1 MRFGLYAGV
10 SSALAIGAIARACL
24 ERPNFYSSTV
34 YIAQSNA
41 CLFILTN
48 LALLSTYSVMLGLQ
62 KAFYGPLRPIEIEQ
76 LWEKAW
82 FALTETAL
90 AMTIF
95 RDEGKPLSPS
105 SERTKLQ
112 KISQIS
118 EPTVGPA
125 DSLTNAWHYLF
136 SLTLTVVLTVG
147 GWFLF
152 MFTLLLISKVE
163 ILEQQPPANPR
174 LFHTRLSAA
183 LSLSVVFNMVMFAFE
198 FAVLTILSLSTT
210 ARYTLSLYE
219 NAVIKRQIAHGRQQ
233 LRRRAENPL
242 SEEEANDTDI
252 DAAGWEEKGQW
263 VFYLDIATDFFKL
276 VLYLTFFC
284 VLCMFYGMPIHII
297 RDVALTIRSFY
308 KRIRDF
314 VQYKQATRDMNARY
328 PDATVEEIMR
338 EDVCI
343 ICRENMTVWQSP
355 TTDGAPEA
363 RQPVDERQR
372 AKKLPCGHLLHFA
385 CLRSWLERQQ
395 ICPTCRTPVLGS
407 NLQPSNPNQEA
418 RPNARGAPGT
428 NNPPPGGPHVYT
440 FGPFRLVV
448 GARQNNNNH
457 LQNPATAAAAA
468 AAAIA
473 AGNPPQAAV
482 QPRNPSTSS
491 SAAIYAQLNQIEQ
504 HISRE
509 MNHLSHLSEQLH
521 VLRALQ
527 AELARTRE
535 AQGILGN
542 PGPTPTYQF
551 RQPSLQQSVQAYH
564 EVPLGNG
571 QQNLPAGMTIPE
583 GWSLHALH
591 RIPGNAYHSPQAE
604 GSEEASQFQ
613 QLATNNS
620 QAPSSPRVQLN
631 SGNNNPGQTSDAGEN
646 QGASQVDD
654 HGSSKTVEPSSLDQA
669 AYSVQRSDNESLSA
683 PPAGGF
689 ADGREL
695 AEESLGVDDRDKGKG
710 KAVTVE
716 EDADA

>member
-10 SSALAIGAIARACL
+10 SSALAAGAIARACL
-24 ERPNFYSSTV
+24 ERPNFYSSSV

-48 LALLSTYSVMLGLQ
+48 LALLSTYSIMLGLQ
-62 KAFYGPLRPIEIEQ
+62 KAFYGPLRPVEVEQ

-95 RDEGKPLSPS
+95 RDE
-105 SERTKLQ
+105 
-112 KISQIS
+112 
-118 EPTVGPA
+118 
-125 DSLTNAWHYLF
+125 
-136 SLTLTVVLTVG
+136 VG

-152 MFTLLLISKVE
+152 MFTFLLISKVWNWLAEGRVE
-163 ILEQQPPANPR
+163 ILEQQPPVNPR

-183 LSLSVVFNMVMFAFE
+183 LALSMLFNIYMLRFCASSVLQQARPNMMVMFAFE

-210 ARYTLSLYE
+210 ARYALSLYE
-219 NAVIKRQIAHGRQQ
+219 TAVIKRQIAHGRVQ
-233 LRRRAENPL
+233 LRHRTESPL
-242 SEEEANDTDI
+242 SEEEANATEI

-328 PDATVEEIMR
+328 PDATAEEIVR

-343 ICRENMTVWQSP
+343 ICRENMTVWQNP
-355 TTDGAPEA
+355 TVDGTSGE

-395 ICPTCRTPVLGS
+395 ICPTCRTPVLGQ
-407 NLQPSNPNQEA
+407 NAEPPNPNQRA
-418 RPNARGAPGT
+418 RPNARAAPGV
-428 NNPPPGGPHVYT
+428 NNPPPAGPHVYT

-448 GARQNNNNH
+448 GARQINNNNNQLH
-457 LQNPATAAAAA
+457 HPVAAAAA
-468 AAAIA
+468 TT
-473 AGNPPQAAV
+473 AGDVSQVALQHR
-482 QPRNPSTSS
+482 QPLTFN
-491 SAAIYAQLNQIEQ
+491 SAALSAQLNHIEQ
-504 HISRE
+504 QITRE
-509 MNHLSHLSEQLH
+509 MSQLSHLSDQLH

-527 AELARTRE
+527 GELARLRG
-535 AQGILGN
+535 AQGN
-542 PGPTPTYQF
+542 PGPAPHYRS
-551 RQPSLQQSVQAYH
+551 RQPWLQQSVQGYR
-564 EVPLGNG
+564 EVPVGNG
-571 QQNLPAGMTIPE
+571 QRNLPAGMTIPE
-583 GWSLHALH
+583 GWTLHALH
-591 RIPGNAYHSPQAE
+591 RIPGSAYPGPQTRDSDETSQRQQSANELPQVQANQNHGVPFNLASSSNTTE
-604 GSEEASQFQ
+604 GSGAGVKQGTSQE
-613 QLATNNS
+613 LG
-620 QAPSSPRVQLN
+620 L
-631 SGNNNPGQTSDAGEN
+631 
-646 QGASQVDD
+646 
-654 HGSSKTVEPSSLDQA
+654 GSSETKESQNAAQADTSVPQPEDCSSVPAWRSANGRQSATESFEPD
-669 AYSVQRSDNESLSA
+669 YRN
-683 PPAGGF
+683 
-689 ADGREL
+689 
-695 AEESLGVDDRDKGKG
+695 KGKG

-716 EDADA
+716 DDGDDADG

>member
-10 SSALAIGAIARACL
+10 SSALAAAAIARACL
-24 ERPNFYSSTV
+24 ERPNFYSSSV

-48 LALLSTYSVMLGLQ
+48 LALLSTYSIMLGLQ
-62 KAFYGPLRPIEIEQ
+62 KAFYGPLRPVEIEQ

-95 RDEGKPLSPS
+95 RDE
-105 SERTKLQ
+105 
-112 KISQIS
+112 
-118 EPTVGPA
+118 
-125 DSLTNAWHYLF
+125 
-136 SLTLTVVLTVG
+136 VG

-152 MFTLLLISKVE
+152 MFTFLLISKVWNWLAEGRVE

-183 LSLSVVFNMVMFAFE
+183 LCLSVLFSVYMLRFCASSVLQQARPNMMVMFAFE

-210 ARYTLSLYE
+210 ARYALSLYE
-219 NAVIKRQIAHGRQQ
+219 TAVIKRQITHGREQ
-233 LRRRAENPL
+233 LRNRTENPL
-242 SEEEANDTDI
+242 SEEEANATDI

-328 PDATVEEIMR
+328 PDATAEEIVR

-343 ICRENMTVWQSP
+343 ICRENMTVWQNP
-355 TTDGAPEA
+355 TEDGASGERRPI
-363 RQPVDERQR
+363 DERQR

-395 ICPTCRTPVLGS
+395 ICPTCRTPVLGPHVES
-407 NLQPSNPNQEA
+407 PNPHQRA
-418 RPNARGAPGT
+418 RPNARGAPGG
-428 NNPPPGGPHVYT
+428 NNPPPTGPHVYT

-448 GARQNNNNH
+448 GARQINNNQLPH
-457 LQNPATAAAAA
+457 PAAASAA
-468 AAAIA
+468 TT
-473 AGNPPQAAV
+473 AGDASQVVLQHRHPI
-482 QPRNPSTSS
+482 TFS
-491 SAAIYAQLNQIEQ
+491 SAAMSAQLNQIEQ
-504 HISRE
+504 QITRE
-509 MNHLSHLSEQLH
+509 MSQLSHLSDQLH

-527 AELARTRE
+527 GELARLRG
-535 AQGILGN
+535 AQGIPGH
-542 PGPTPTYQF
+542 PGPSPPYQS
-551 RQPSLQQSVQAYH
+551 RQPLLQQSMQAYR
-564 EVPLGNG
+564 EVPVGSG
-571 QQNLPAGMTIPE
+571 QRNLPAGMTIPE
-583 GWSLHALH
+583 GWTLHVLH
-591 RIPGNAYHSPQAE
+591 RIPGSAYLGPQTGA
-604 GSEEASQFQ
+604 SEEALQQQQSANDYSQ
-613 QLATNNS
+613 T
-620 QAPSSPRVQLN
+620 QANQNHGVPIDLGSSSHAAQA
-631 SGNNNPGQTSDAGEN
+631 SDAGVKQDTTQEVGLASSEAEGN
-646 QGASQVDD
+646 QAEASVPQR
-654 HGSSKTVEPSSLDQA
+654 GESSC
-669 AYSVQRSDNESLSA
+669 A
-683 PPAGGF
+683 PPAWGSANGRQSA
-689 ADGREL
+689 ADSSEPNHQN
-695 AEESLGVDDRDKGKG
+695 KGKG

-716 EDADA
+716 DDADDANA